1 MSRQQLEQR
10 NLPAGSDAMP
20 PPILVVED
28 LAKHFRMGSWF
39 LGRATGRVKAVDGCS
54 FSLGTGETLGVVGES
69 GCGKSTIARMLIHL
83 IVPDRGRIL
92 LDGVEV
98 GGGSGLTVRAV
109 RRRMQMVFQDSN
121 ASLNPRHSAAEEVAF
136 GLAAQGVRRADALF
150 RAHHALQLVG
160 LEPDLYA
167 HRYPHELSGGQRQR
181 VNIARALALEP
192 RILILDEAV
201 SALDK
206 SIQAQV
212 LNLLVDLKQRLALS
226 YVFISHDLNVVRF
239 ISDRVLVMYLG
250 KVMEVGPVE
259 RVYAKPAHQ
268 YTKAL
273 IASRLSHDP
282 RRRILAASVTGD
294 PPSPSNPPPGCRFS
308 TRCPIAEPMCRTRMP
323 ELRPV
328 AGDPS
333 HLAACHASTP
343 GSGHSHA
350 IARLVPPGASA
361 PAEVVP

>member
-1 MSRQQLEQR
+1 MNWDRKGREAR
-10 NLPAGSDAMP
+10 PAQTDASA
-20 PPILVVED
+20 PPILEVED
-28 LAKHFRMGSWF
+28 LAKHFHMGSRL

-54 FSLGTGETLGVVGES
+54 FTLSAGETLGIVGES

-83 IVPDRGRIL
+83 IEPDRGRIIV
-92 LDGVEV
+92 DGVAAS
-98 GGGSGLTVRAV
+98 GSSGLSIRNV

-136 GLAAQGVRRADALF
+136 GLTAQGVRKAEALA
-150 RAHHALQLVG
+150 RAHRSLQLVG
-160 LEPDLYA
+160 LEPTLYA

-181 VNIARALALEP
+181 VNIARALAMEP

-212 LNLLVDLKQRLALS
+212 LNLLVDLKHRLGLS

-250 KVMEVGPVE
+250 KVMEIGPVD
-259 RVYAKPAHQ
+259 RLYAKPAHP

-273 IASRLSHDP
+273 IASRLSVDP
-282 RRRILAASVTGD
+282 RRRILAVPVTGD

-308 TRCPIAEPMCRTRMP
+308 TRCPIAEPCRGHHPAMS
-323 ELRPV
+323 
-328 AGDPS
+328 GSS
-333 HLAACHASTP
+333 HDDGCQIRFLTAA
-343 GSGHSHA
+343 
-350 IARLVPPGASA
+350 A
-361 PAEVVP
+361 PRRQ